1 MTFSRF
7 STSRAAGTLLL
18 LSSAIGVAH
27 ADSFGAMPGL
37 WSTTYQ
43 VQQDAAPP
51 PADAQPRWHCVDE
64 AADPWLE
71 FAQLRVPKGYSCKR
85 VSFDR
90 SVSSLKWRLE
100 CSGPSS
106 FVNEGSLVFDTPK
119 HYSGEVRL
127 SGSLM
132 DYPVQTRIK
141 LEGNRKAAC
150 TSPSD

>member
-1 MTFSRF
+1 MTFNRISA
-7 STSRAAGTLLL
+7 SRAAGALFLWSCL
-18 LSSAIGVAH
+18 IAVAH

-37 WSTTYQ
+37 WGTTYQ
-43 VQQDAAPP
+43 VQQDAAPA
-51 PADAQPRWHCVDE
+51 PAAAPPRWHCVDE
-64 AADPWLE
+64 EADPWLE

-90 SVSSLKWRLE
+90 TVSSLKWRLE
-100 CSGPSS
+100 CSGPAS
-106 FVNEGSLVFDTPK
+106 FVNEGSLVFDSPK

-132 DYPVQTRIK
+132 DYPIQTRIR
-141 LEGNRKAAC
+141 LEGSRKAAC

>member
-7 STSRAAGTLLL
+7 SVLRAAGAFLLC
-18 LSSAIGVAH
+18 SGVIAAAH

-37 WSTTYQ
+37 WGTTYQ
-43 VQQDAAPP
+43 VQQDAAQS
-51 PADAQPRWHCVDE
+51 PAVAQPRWHCVDE
-64 AADPWLE
+64 DADPWLE

-90 SVSSLKWRLE
+90 TVSSLKWRLE
-100 CSGPSS
+100 CSGPTS
-106 FVNEGSLVFDTPK
+106 FVNEGALVFDSPK